1 MEFLC
6 DSQVKDTVLLL
17 PDWEAVRLSK
27 VLFVRLPLQLPITTQ
42 VSSTALHISL
52 FTFHLI
58 FISQAADLIFVL
70 PIIMAS
76 NEDIPANDAVD
87 KENNTVN
94 DTHHDDKTS
103 AGHEGSFLAR
113 LMAPLTIRV
122 GNIFSAV
129 LPNLPSSP
137 KATQDSGEKPPS
149 STENSKL
156 DEKRP
161 DQDKQLDQSDEEKSD
176 KNTRL
181 YQSDEEQSELESVA
195 GGSDED
201 DYEFSYED
209 DDDVSLDDDPFFG
222 SPTPAKAREKPD
234 QPTEEQLEAIRK
246 APENDE
252 NEVAIRKALER
263 GPAPPV
269 QRDDD
274 MPDLIAPPHPL
285 LKAQNDYAT
294 EMLVRVRSSFG
305 GDVHHVVGLDEPL
318 IGMKLN
324 FLDVVK
330 LPAGDLDSLEFLYGY
345 HVIKDDDTAKKA
357 CSPTNHNCK
366 RVADIVIARD
376 QS

>member
-1 MEFLC
+1 
-6 DSQVKDTVLLL
+6 VLLL
-17 PDWEAVRLSK
+17 PHWEAVRLSE
-27 VLFVRLPLQLPITTQ
+27 VLFVRVPLQIPLTTQ
-42 VSSTALHISL
+42 VSSIALHISL
-52 FTFHLI
+52 LTYHLI
-58 FISQAADLIFVL
+58 FISRAADQIFVL

-76 NEDIPANDAVD
+76 NENIPANDPVN
-87 KENNTVN
+87 KENNIVN
-94 DTHHDDKTS
+94 DTHHDDEIL
-103 AGHEGSFLAR
+103 AGREGSFLAR

-129 LPNLPSSP
+129 LPKLPPSL

-161 DQDKQLDQSDEEKSD
+161 DQDKQLDKSEEEKSD

-195 GGSDED
+195 GGSNED

-222 SPTPAKAREKPD
+222 SPIPAKAREKSD

-246 APENDE
+246 VLENDE

-263 GPAPPV
+263 GPESPV

-285 LKAQNDYAT
+285 LKAQNDHAT
-294 EMLVRVRSSFG
+294 EILVRVRSSFG

-345 HVIKDDDTAKKA
+345 HVIKDDDTPKKV
-357 CSPTNHNCK
+357 CCPIDHNRT